1 MPCTS
6 EIILKL
12 ATKVTNH
19 TDGSLRKTL
28 EGTEGT
34 SKERTY
40 IATKMPSNSNKI

>member
-1 MPCTS
+1 MPCAS

-12 ATKVTNH
+12 ATKVANH
-19 TDGSLRKTL
+19 NDGSLRKML

-40 IATKMPSNSNKI
+40 IGTKMPPNSNKI